1 MTNSRGTTL
10 PGHWPLLLCLIAAA
24 SLGAEAPTLI
34 PKATTPVV
42 IDGALDEPC
51 WKQAPPVRVDYVN
64 SKQGVL
70 SGEPRAVAR
79 FAWDEEYLYIACE
92 TFDRNLIAVGTGR
105 SEGPADN
112 AREGCEIWLED
123 KKVDVV
129 EFFLSFGSERFFWEI
144 HHNAANQF
152 NDVWCVVPDPAW
164 PIAQSSMLTWGIL
177 FAPEMWLKDDGEHR
191 LAKSVRLKPKAD
203 GKPSTVN
210 DASDVDTGY
219 TAELRLPW
227 LAVGAPARCRT
238 WIERPPKEP
247 GGPKTR
253 EPGPWKMA
261 GQELLILAA
270 VQDGDLAERY
280 HHSSPTRK
288 GGWFHTSAAHWPRY
302 RLGAAPS
309 Q

>member
-1 MTNSRGTTL
+1 MKPLAALLTLSALPAIAAGTL
-10 PGHWPLLLCLIAAA
+10 PKAAM
-24 SLGAEAPTLI
+24 
-34 PKATTPVV
+34 PVV
-42 IDGALDEPC
+42 IDGVLDEPC
-51 WKQAPPVRVDYVN
+51 WKQAPAVRVDYVN

-79 FAWDEEYLYIACE
+79 FAWDEWYLYVAYE
-92 TFDRNLIAVGTGR
+92 TFDRNLIAVGAGR
-105 SEGPADN
+105 SEGPPDN

-129 EFFLSFGSERFFWEI
+129 EFFLSFGCQRFFWEI

-164 PIAQSSMLTWGIL
+164 PVAQSSMVTWGIL
-177 FAPEMWLKDDGEHR
+177 FGHEMWLKDDGEHR
-191 LAKSVRLKPKAD
+191 FAKAVRLKPKAD

-219 TAELRLPW
+219 AAELRLPW
-227 LAVGAPARCRT
+227 LGLGAPAKCRT
-238 WIERPPKEP
+238 WLERPPKTP
-247 GGPKTR
+247 GGPKVQ

-261 GQELLILAA
+261 GQEMLILAA
-270 VQDGDLAERY
+270 VQDGDLGERY

-288 GGWFHTSAAHWPRY
+288 GGWFHTSAAQWPRY
-302 RLGAAPS
+302 RLGAATAP
-309 Q
+309 